1 MSDKYLDYLSSCD
14 LINKYNSPDIYSTPK
29 LDKVVVEARIS
40 DLLEVFGLRSK
51 DLDNQDVQIKLFGML
66 YLFYGIYPFVNSQ
79 KIFRSSKNQKT
90 VDTEYSLKISFSKK
104 VDINRFIFY
113 LFVENSQNLSLEDF
127 KLFKPSFLKQKTGLN
142 PLNNK
147 FVLNTI
153 IPCGSFFEIE
163 NLLSLVVKNSN
174 SKKFK
179 LRVNFVFQGKSLIK
193 NRINNIRNIPLFWLF
208 S

>member
-1 MSDKYLDYLSSCD
+1 
-14 LINKYNSPDIYSTPK
+14 
-29 LDKVVVEARIS
+29 
-40 DLLEVFGLRSK
+40 
-51 DLDNQDVQIKLFGML
+51 ML

-90 VDTEYSLKISFSKK
+90 VDTEYSLKIYFSKK

-127 KLFKPSFLKQKTGLN
+127 KLFKPSFLKQKTGLT

-147 FVLNTI
+147 FVLNTV

-163 NLLSLVVKNSN
+163 NFLSLVVKNAN

-179 LRVNFVFQGKSLIK
+179 LRANFVFQGKSLIK

-208 S
+208 N

>member
-14 LINKYNSPDIYSTPK
+14 LINKYNSSDIYSTPK

-40 DLLEVFGLRSK
+40 DVLEVFGLKSK

-113 LFVENSQNLSLEDF
+113 LFIENSQNLSLEDF
-127 KLFKPSFLKQKTGLN
+127 KLFKSSFLKQKTGLKSKCA
-142 PLNNK
+142 PLP
-147 FVLNTI
+147 LTSS
-153 IPCGSFFEIE
+153 IPISDFSET
-163 NLLSLVVKNSN
+163 LLSQYLLVPS
-174 SKKFK
+174 
-179 LRVNFVFQGKSLIK
+179 
-193 NRINNIRNIPLFWLF
+193 
-208 S
+208 